1 MTKRKSDRAALDN
14 KAIIEARRIRRERM
28 LQFERAEALKQ
39 GTPIS
44 RVGSN
49 SNLRIGINGR
59 LVAARR

>member
-39 GTPIS
+39 GTPIP